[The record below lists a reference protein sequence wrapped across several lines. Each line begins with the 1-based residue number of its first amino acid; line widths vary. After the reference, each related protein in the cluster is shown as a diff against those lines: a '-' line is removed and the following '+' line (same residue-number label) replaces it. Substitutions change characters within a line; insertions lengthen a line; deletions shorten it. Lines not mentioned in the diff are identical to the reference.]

1 MVQPFRGL
9 LLREADGKIAISI
22 ESLQASDLPEGD
34 VAVRV
39 RYSTLN
45 YKDAMILRG
54 QGRLVRSY
62 PHVPGVDFS
71 GTVEE
76 SSHSKF
82 KPGDEV
88 VLTGWRVGEQR
99 WGGYAGLARVKGD
112 WLGKLP
118 SGLSLKQAMAIGT
131 AGFTSAMALAA
142 LEAHGL
148 KPGTG
153 EVIVTGAAGGV
164 GSIAVALAAKC
175 GYRVAASTGRAE
187 THDYLKGLGAAA
199 IVERTSLAAAP
210 GRPLLSERWAGAI
223 DSVGGNT
230 LAHLLAELQTRAAVA
245 ACGLA
250 GGSELSTT
258 VLPFLLRGVNLLGID
273 SVLCPMPERERH
285 WRRLAKDL
293 PKDKL
298 DALTQTAKLEDLPR
312 LADEILAGRIRG
324 RVVVE
329 IE

>member
-1 MVQPFRGL
+1 MGMGAGGFTWGRGL
-9 LLREADGKIAISI
+9 G
-22 ESLQASDLPEGD
+22 
-34 VAVRV
+34 
-39 RYSTLN
+39 
-45 YKDAMILRG
+45 
-54 QGRLVRSY
+54 
-62 PHVPGVDFS
+62 
-71 GTVEE
+71 
-76 SSHSKF
+76 
-82 KPGDEV
+82 
-88 VLTGWRVGEQR
+88 
-99 WGGYAGLARVKGD
+99 
-112 WLGKLP
+112 
-118 SGLSLKQAMAIGT
+118 
-131 AGFTSAMALAA
+131 A
-142 LEAHGL
+142 LEADGL

-230 LAHLLAELQTRAAVA
+230 SAHLLAELQTRAAVA